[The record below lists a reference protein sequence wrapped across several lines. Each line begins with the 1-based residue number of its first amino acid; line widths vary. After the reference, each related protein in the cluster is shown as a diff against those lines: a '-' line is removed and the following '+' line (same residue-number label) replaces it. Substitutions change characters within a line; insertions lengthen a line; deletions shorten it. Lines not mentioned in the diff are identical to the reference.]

1 MSVRSCSI
9 CSTRCIPVEVIEV
22 NLSPLGLV
30 VIQTFEEYASKA
42 YRRFSHEP
50 WTCGWGHTGADV
62 TEGTTCTPEQAR
74 LWLLADTSRACREV
88 DLAGFEL
95 TQHQFDA
102 LTSLSYNIGDG
113 NFSRAHELHSLIAA
127 KHWVAAGDHILTFD
141 KVNGVEVSGLL
152 RRRTLEKALFLDGVT
167 A

>member
-1 MSVRSCSI
+1 M
-9 CSTRCIPVEVIEV
+9 

-30 VIQTFEEYASKA
+30 VIQTFEEYHSKA
-42 YRRFSHEP
+42 YRRFPHEP

-62 TEGTTCTPEQAR
+62 TESTTCTPEQAR

-102 LTSLSYNIGDG
+102 LVSLAYNIGDG
-113 NFSRAHELHSLIAA
+113 NFGRAHELHSLIAV
-127 KHWVAAGDHILTFD
+127 KHWTAAAEHLLDFD
-141 KVNGVEVSGLL
+141 QVSGVRNDGLL
-152 RRRTLEKALFLDGVT
+152 RRRELEKALFLDGVT